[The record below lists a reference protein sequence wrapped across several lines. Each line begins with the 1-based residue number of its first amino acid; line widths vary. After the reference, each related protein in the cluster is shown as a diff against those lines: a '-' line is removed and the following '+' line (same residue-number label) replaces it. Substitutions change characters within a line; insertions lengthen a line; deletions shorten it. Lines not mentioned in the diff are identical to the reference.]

1 MENVSIWDEFLK
13 FIGNNWKAL
22 LGFVWTT
29 LSLIR
34 NVTQFFAN
42 KKQGIR
48 IETLKSQLDV
58 EKTKVLRND
67 ETFRNSYQSFL
78 NVLMD
83 MLHKDKKLEE
93 AEQWMIDFIKA
104 SILFAS
110 PETIKTLG
118 EYRKIINE
126 PQGDNSVL
134 KYMDKLFLS
143 MRKDLWVSNQSL
155 KEFDI
160 LQRSHTNLKMVF
172 VCDPQRFSSPK
183 DSRSFIF
190 CMLKKLIDHFFG
202 MISIPTTS
210 KF

>member
-160 LQRSHTNLKMVF
+160 LQTIIVGDIKKAL
-172 VCDPQRFSSPK
+172 
-183 DSRSFIF
+183 DS
-190 CMLKKLIDHFFG
+190 K
-202 MISIPTTS
+202 
-210 KF
+210 

>member
-22 LGFVWTT
+22 LGFVWTA

-34 NVTQFFAN
+34 NVTQFFVN
-42 KKQGIR
+42 KKQEIR

-78 NVLMD
+78 NVLMN

-118 EYRKIINE
+118 EYRKIANE

-143 MRKDLWVSNQSL
+143 MRKDLWVSNESL

-160 LQRSHTNLKMVF
+160 LQTMIVG
-172 VCDPQRFSSPK
+172 D
-183 DSRSFIF
+183 I
-190 CMLKKLIDHFFG
+190 KKALDA
-202 MISIPTTS
+202 
-210 KF
+210 K

>member
-1 MENVSIWDEFLK
+1 MENVYIWDEFLK

-22 LGFVWTT
+22 WGFVRTT
-29 LSLIR
+29 LSIIR

-160 LQRSHTNLKMVF
+160 LQTIIVGDIKKAL
-172 VCDPQRFSSPK
+172 
-183 DSRSFIF
+183 DS
-190 CMLKKLIDHFFG
+190 K
-202 MISIPTTS
+202 
-210 KF
+210 

>member
-22 LGFVWTT
+22 LGFVCTT

-42 KKQGIR
+42 KKQEIR

-78 NVLMD
+78 NVLMN

-93 AEQWMIDFIKA
+93 AEQ
-104 SILFAS
+104 
-110 PETIKTLG
+110 
-118 EYRKIINE
+118 
-126 PQGDNSVL
+126 
-134 KYMDKLFLS
+134 
-143 MRKDLWVSNQSL
+143 
-155 KEFDI
+155 
-160 LQRSHTNLKMVF
+160 
-172 VCDPQRFSSPK
+172 
-183 DSRSFIF
+183 
-190 CMLKKLIDHFFG
+190 
-202 MISIPTTS
+202 
-210 KF
+210 

>member
-1 MENVSIWDEFLK
+1 MKDFYIWDELLK
-13 FIGNNWKAL
+13 FIGNNWEAL
-22 LGFVWTT
+22 LGFVWIT

-34 NVTQFFAN
+34 NVIQFFAN
-42 KKQGIR
+42 KKQEIR
-48 IETLKSQLDV
+48 IESLKSQLDV

-78 NVLMD
+78 SVLMN

-118 EYRKIINE
+118 EYRKIANE
-126 PQGDNSVL
+126 PEGDNSVL
-134 KYMDKLFLS
+134 RYMDKLFLS

-160 LQRSHTNLKMVF
+160 LQTMIVG
-172 VCDPQRFSSPK
+172 D
-183 DSRSFIF
+183 I
-190 CMLKKLIDHFFG
+190 KKVLN
-202 MISIPTTS
+202 T
-210 KF
+210 K

>member
-22 LGFVWTT
+22 LGFVWTM

-160 LQRSHTNLKMVF
+160 LQTIIVGDIKKAL
-172 VCDPQRFSSPK
+172 
-183 DSRSFIF
+183 DS
-190 CMLKKLIDHFFG
+190 K
-202 MISIPTTS
+202 
-210 KF
+210 